1 MQLITATLLKTKD
14 FSARKQINI
23 FSVHTQHAFNSSKLA
38 METSEPGVKSFQA
51 Q

>member
-23 FSVHTQHAFNSSKLA
+23 FSVPTQHAFNSSKLA